1 VRRRLNA
8 YRHLAVASAR
18 TVLVYRA
25 NYVTSIVGALL
36 QILLLKVVWT
46 AVYAGRS
53 EIDGVELSTMV
64 AYVTLTSLQMWFVMQ
79 SSTSMVPERVRE
91 GKIAA
96 DLLRPVGLLEQTF
109 AGQLGRA
116 CVMLPLAVLVLPLA
130 VVVGDMRLPD
140 SPAAGVGYLVS
151 LALAI
156 AIALL
161 LGAVLGL
168 IAFWTLEVRGI
179 LFVYRHISQFLS
191 GALVPLW
198 FMPDWLRLLAEMLP
212 FQAIAATPVSIY
224 LGRLTTG
231 SAVRAIAIQVVWVVL
246 LYLLGRVVWR
256 GALRKVVIQGG

>member
-1 VRRRLNA
+1 VRRRLDA
-8 YRHLAVASAR
+8 YRHLAAASAR

-25 NYVTSIVGALL
+25 NYVTSIIGALL

-46 AVYAGRS
+46 AVYAGRD
-53 EIDGVELSTMV
+53 EVDGVELSTMV
-64 AYVTLTSLQMWFVMQ
+64 AYVTLSSLQMWFLMQ

-96 DLLRPVGLLEQTF
+96 DLLRPIGLLEQTF

-116 CVMLPLAVLVLPLA
+116 CVMLPLAAMVLPLA
-130 VVVGDMRLPD
+130 LIVGDMRPPASL
-140 SPAAGVGYLVS
+140 AAGVGYLVS
-151 LALAI
+151 LVLAI

-161 LGAVLGL
+161 IGAILGL

-212 FQAIAATPVSIY
+212 FQAVAATPVSIY
-224 LGRLTTG
+224 LGRLSSD
-231 SAVRAIAIQVVWVVL
+231 SAVRAIALQAMWVIL
-246 LYLLGRVVWR
+246 LYVVGRIVWR